1 MKQFSYTYVF
11 IILISC
17 LLVTACTDNNDDTP
31 NDTTQNQIEDN
42 VVTSTWRI
50 TKYIDSDTD
59 ETSDYTGY
67 NFTFGTNQVLTAS
80 NGVNNYI
87 GTWSISDSNSNDD
100 SHDDLDFNIFF
111 ASPEDF
117 EELSDDWDFI
127 SQSSTKIEL
136 IDISGGS
143 GETDL
148 LTFERN

>member
-1 MKQFSYTYVF
+1 MKHFSYTYAF

-17 LLVTACTDNNDDTP
+17 LLVTACTNNNDDTP

-42 VVTSTWRI
+42 VATSTWRI

-59 ETSDYTGY
+59 DTSDYTGY
-67 NFTFGTNQVLTAS
+67 NFTFGTDHILTAS
-80 NGVNNYI
+80 NGVNTYI

-111 ASPEDF
+111 ASPGDF
-117 EELSDDWDFI
+117 EELSDYWDFI
-127 SQSSTKIEL
+127 SQSSIKIEL
-136 IDISGGS
+136 IDISGVS